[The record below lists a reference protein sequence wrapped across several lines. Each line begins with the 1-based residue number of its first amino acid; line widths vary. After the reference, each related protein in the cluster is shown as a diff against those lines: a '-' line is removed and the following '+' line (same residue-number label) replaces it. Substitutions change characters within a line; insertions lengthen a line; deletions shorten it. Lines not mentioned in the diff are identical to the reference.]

1 MFCSIRRSLL
11 DIFVLATSSNLQ
23 VTNSSNVHV
32 IWLVLVENDTRQLVF
47 SDVLDLNVVLE
58 VRLVRVDNV
67 SLGESLNALLVE
79 LSGHFDYV
87 VSGLLDLGPSFEL
100 ELALFVE
107 VLTLDVN
114 VQFLR
119 VSFGVDLDFQW
130 ESKDLDWKKKIPYN
144 PLYKGLLGI

>member
-1 MFCSIRRSLL
+1 MT
-11 DIFVLATSSNLQ
+11 D
-23 VTNSSNVHV
+23 SSNVHV

-100 ELALFVE
+100 EFALFVE

-119 VSFGVDLDFQW
+119 VGFGVDLDFQW
-130 ESKDLDWKKKIPYN
+130 ESKDLDWKKENTI
-144 PLYKGLLGI
+144 